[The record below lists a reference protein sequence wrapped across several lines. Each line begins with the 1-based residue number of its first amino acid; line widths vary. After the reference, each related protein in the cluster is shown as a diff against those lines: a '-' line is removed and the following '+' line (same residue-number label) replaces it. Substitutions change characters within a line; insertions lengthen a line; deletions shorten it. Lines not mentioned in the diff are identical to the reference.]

1 MILMMDD
8 MLMILINIYYIND
21 INDINDVNDVNDGW
35 PYPTPNVLTCFDC
48 GKGGH
53 RNLTPEAGLKM
64 FRVPIDRKILRS

>member
-1 MILMMDD
+1 
-8 MLMILINIYYIND
+8 
-21 INDINDVNDVNDGW
+21 
-35 PYPTPNVLTCFDC
+35 LTCFDC